1 MNILLRGV
9 NNMKVKTWYADVKIK
24 WKNFGIEG
32 TTKDE
37 AIKNLKEIFKVQY
50 NIDLENKEI
59 ISIEEEKD

>member
-1 MNILLRGV
+1 
-9 NNMKVKTWYADVKIK
+9 MKVKTWYADVKIK

>member
-1 MNILLRGV
+1 
-9 NNMKVKTWYADVKIK
+9 MKVKTWYADVKIK

-37 AIKNLKEIFKVQY
+37 AIKNLKETFKAQY

-59 ISIEEEKD
+59 VSIEADEE